1 MFTKVQL
8 PDLRLNKCKLT
19 FRLDNRASLS
29 IRYFCA
35 YHTLNISAQKTD
47 ITLFKS
53 PDSQEIESILGK
65 ELIGRYDP
73 NAFGKNRLTPSETTS
88 SEKCSTEQKNKR
100 VRPSIDLNS

>member
-8 PDLRLNKCKLT
+8 SDLRLNKCKLT

-73 NAFGKNRLTPSETTS
+73 TSFGKIGSPHPRRPHL
-88 SEKCSTEQKNKR
+88 KNVYRSKK
-100 VRPSIDLNS
+100 IKE